1 RPDVLA
7 LLPVSRKSCRRPVYG
22 PRTLDRPAPDR
33 GAEWRADLPSA
44 RRWRRDLR
52 AETSGGDAIVAVND
66 YLLPL
71 WMIIFGV
78 LLLRVLTGHRRAGAS
93 DDLTQ
98 PEIN

>member
-1 RPDVLA
+1 
-7 LLPVSRKSCRRPVYG
+7 
-22 PRTLDRPAPDR
+22 
-33 GAEWRADLPSA
+33 
-44 RRWRRDLR
+44 
-52 AETSGGDAIVAVND
+52 VAVND

-78 LLLRVLTGHRRAGAS
+78 LLLRVPTGHRRAGAS